1 LHRYVRDVLA
11 NQSDEERCC
20 IIVDQFEEVLTLCH
34 DPTTRTQFIDLL
46 RYAATIA
53 EGQTVVVIT
62 MRIDFLTSAA
72 AYPPLAELLSMH
84 PFIVSPMELA
94 DLRGVIERPAQLMGL
109 RFEEGLVETILQ
121 DVGPEPGALPLLE
134 HALLQL
140 WERQR
145 NHVMTWQAYREI
157 GGVQGALAKRAEQ
170 IFEALTEVQQRITRR
185 ILLRLT
191 QPGENTAD
199 TRRRSTLEELQ
210 IRAED
215 RHAVEEVVKTLADAR
230 LVVASSDQQV
240 EVAHEALIRGWP
252 RLRQW
257 IDDNRAALRFHRR
270 ITAAAQEWQSLK
282 HDEGVLFRRGLLT
295 QAQEWRAQHE
305 EDLNHLERAFLDA
318 SGQLERREARQAEIL
333 AEVKSHEL
341 ATEALRHLADQPDL
355 ALLLSVEALQ
365 RAETMEA
372 RRALLTGLQS
382 FSSFIGPVALL
393 RGNHAV
399 SVWSVAFSPDG
410 KLLASGG
417 EGGLI
422 QLWEVEH
429 RRPLGEP
436 LESHTEGVM
445 SVAFSPDGKLLASG
459 GEDGRAPGEENGMIF
474 LWDLDLHSWQYRA
487 CQIANRN
494 FTRAEWA
501 QYMGNEPYHATCPDT
516 ASDQYGP
523 AVLQLR

>member
-1 LHRYVRDVLA
+1 LEVFEEQHAPFFFGREATTQHLVETLRPTHFLAILGPSGSGKSSLARAGLLPQLRRGALPSSDRWRYLLLKPGQDPLYALAQGLASVETPDEILQRLHTTRLVEALRRDERTLHRYVRDVLA

-94 DLRGVIERPAQLMGL
+94 DLRGVIEQPAQLMGL

-157 GGVQGALAKRAEQ
+157 GGVRGALAKRAEQ

-210 IRAED
+210 IQAED

-230 LVVASSDQQV
+230 LVVASRDQQV
-240 EVAHEALIRGWP
+240 EVAHEALIRS
-252 RLRQW
+252 R
-257 IDDNRAALRFHRR
+257 
-270 ITAAAQEWQSLK
+270 
-282 HDEGVLFRRGLLT
+282 
-295 QAQEWRAQHE
+295 
-305 EDLNHLERAFLDA
+305 
-318 SGQLERREARQAEIL
+318 
-333 AEVKSHEL
+333 L
-341 ATEALRHLADQPDL
+341 AT
-355 ALLLSVEALQ
+355 S
-365 RAETMEA
+365 T
-372 RRALLTGLQS
+372 
-382 FSSFIGPVALL
+382 
-393 RGNHAV
+393 AV
-399 SVWSVAFSPDG
+399 D
-410 KLLASGG
+410 
-417 EGGLI
+417 
-422 QLWEVEH
+422 
-429 RRPLGEP
+429 
-436 LESHTEGVM
+436 
-445 SVAFSPDGKLLASG
+445 
-459 GEDGRAPGEENGMIF
+459 
-474 LWDLDLHSWQYRA
+474 
-487 CQIANRN
+487 
-494 FTRAEWA
+494 
-501 QYMGNEPYHATCPDT
+501 
-516 ASDQYGP
+516 
-523 AVLQLR
+523 